1 MRQEKEQ
8 MEIIT
13 GTTDF
18 YIREETAAAIGK
30 FDGVHIGHRRLLQEI
45 LDEKQNGK
53 KACVFT
59 FDPPPT
65 AFFGKTNEKALTTK
79 EEKRNIFSFMGVDI
93 LIEYPLNARTAA
105 TPPQAFVTE
114 ILCNRMNAGFVAAG
128 VDLSFGAGG
137 AGNAAL
143 LESMAPECGI
153 KVRIIDKVTR
163 NGREISST
171 LVREAVEQ
179 GNMVLAEELLGMPY
193 IVEGMVLHGNRIG
206 RTLGMPT
213 VNLIPS
219 EDKLLPPC
227 GVYYSGVQMEGKF
240 YKGISNVG
248 YKPTIRENEKALGVE
263 TYLYDYTGDA
273 YGKEI
278 AVSLYEFKR
287 PEQKFADLT
296 ALKSQVQADIT
307 AGASYRR

>member
-1 MRQEKEQ
+1 

-18 YIREETAAAIGK
+18 YIEEVTAATIGK
-30 FDGVHIGHRRLLQEI
+30 FDGIHIGHRRLLQEI
-45 LDEKQNGK
+45 MDEKQKGK

-59 FDPPPT
+59 FDPSPT
-65 AFFGKTNEKALTTK
+65 VFFGNMKEKVLTTR

-93 LIEYPLNARTAA
+93 LIEFPLNAETAA
-105 TPPQAFVTE
+105 TPPVEFVTQ
-114 ILCNRMNAGFVAAG
+114 ILCNRMNAEFVAAG
-128 VDLSFGAGG
+128 ADLSFGAGG
-137 AGNAAL
+137 AGNAGL
-143 LESMAPECGI
+143 LKSLAAECGLE
-153 KVRIIDKVTR
+153 VRIIDKVKR

-179 GNMVLAEELLGMPY
+179 GNMVWAEELLGMPY
-193 IVEGMVLHGNRIG
+193 VVEGTVLHGNRIG

-278 AVSLYEFKR
+278 TVSLYEFKR
-287 PEQKFADLT
+287 PEQKFADLS
-296 ALKSQVQADIT
+296 ALKSQVQSDIT
-307 AGASYRR
+307 AGASYNR